1 METLND
7 RSSDNKQKRK
17 NILTMAFV
25 LHVFLLAYCIFVHV
39 HEFSLLTMA
48 ASIAGPERHFP
59 GALEFPGRWKYLTI
73 INLVS
78 ELKVLT

>member
-1 METLND
+1 MEK
-7 RSSDNKQKRK
+7 SSDESSDYKQKRK
-17 NILTMAFV
+17 TIFTMTFL
-25 LHVFLLAYCIFVHV
+25 LHVFLLAYCVFVHV
-39 HEFSLLTMA
+39 HESSLLTVA

-78 ELKVLT
+78 